1 MANWTLYKEHLIKTI
16 VLAYPICL
24 SQLGHVL
31 VGVADS
37 IMVGNFGG
45 EGSEIGALSLAGASL
60 ANSLFYVIMVF
71 GIGVAYAITPL
82 VAAADGEKDHERI
95 SLVLKHGI
103 LVSLLFGFGL
113 LIILSP
119 GSFFLKYVGQ
129 PPEVIALSV
138 PYFNILLFSLIP
150 LMIFL
155 CFKQFTEGLSYSKQA
170 MYITIVAN
178 ILNVV
183 LNYIFIYGKF
193 GFPAMGLNGAGWST
207 LIARVVMALAIVVF
221 VYRSKYFLPFR
232 GGFSFSEYSKGMI
245 LKLLKLGIPIGMQFT
260 FEVGAFAFAA
270 VMMGWIGAT
279 ELAAHQIAI
288 SLASVTYMLA
298 SGISSAV
305 TVRVGNQMGS
315 QNLGQMRLAGLSGFT
330 LVFILMLLA
339 AIFFISFNQFL
350 PTLFNSQG
358 NVLQVASVLIIIAA
372 FFQLS
377 DGIQVVGL
385 GALRGMSDVK
395 VPTLIT
401 VIAYWVIAL
410 PSAYVMGFYFHLG
423 AKGIW
428 SGLLVGLSFSAVA
441 LFYRF
446 NKKSKKVLA
455 ASS

>member
-1 MANWTLYKEHLIKTI
+1 MANWTEYREHINKTL

-60 ANSLFYVIMVF
+60 ANSLFYVVMVF

-82 VAAADGEKDHERI
+82 VAAADGEKDHQRI

-103 LVSLLFGFGL
+103 LVSLIFGFGL
-113 LIILSP
+113 LLILSP
-119 GSFFLKYVGQ
+119 GSLLLHYAGQ

-150 LMIFL
+150 LMVFL
-155 CFKQFTEGLSYSKQA
+155 CFKQFTEGLSFTRQA
-170 MYITIVAN
+170 MYITIIAN
-178 ILNVV
+178 FLNVV
-183 LNYIFIYGKF
+183 LNYIFIYGKL

-207 LIARVVMALAIVVF
+207 LISRVVMAVAIVVF
-221 VYRSKYFLPFR
+221 VYRSKHFQLFR
-232 GGFSFSEYSKGMI
+232 SGFSFSEYSKGMI
-245 LKLLKLGIPIGMQFT
+245 VRLVKLGIPIGMQFT

-270 VMMGWIGAT
+270 VMIGWIGAT

-315 QNLGQMRLAGLSGFT
+315 QNLRQMRLAGFSGLT
-330 LVFILMLLA
+330 LVFFLMLLA
-339 AIFFISFNQFL
+339 AIFFITFNQFL
-350 PTLFNSQG
+350 PTLFNSQED
-358 NVLQVASVLIIIAA
+358 VLQVASGLIIIAA

-385 GALRGMSDVK
+385 GTLRGMSDVK

-410 PSAYVMGFYFHLG
+410 PSAYVMGFYFQFG

-428 SGLLVGLSFSAVA
+428 TGLLLGLTCSATL

-446 NKKSKKVLA
+446 NKKSKEVVA
-455 ASS
+455 G